1 MALNNTVAY
10 LKGIRFLQLTLAEK
24 LTIKEKGRH
33 CPDVVIKSSASSKG
47 KRYSRKFNRDLY
59 EKHNWLTGCSDTN
72 ALYCFPC
79 LLYGG
84 ESVWTNVG
92 FKDLNHLQR
101 NIKMHESSAK
111 HINNVVD
118 LSYLGTA
125 NILTQLNTGQ
135 EIAIARH
142 NERVIKNRNT
152 LSKLIDIIKF
162 CGMFELPL
170 RGHDESVSSTNPG
183 VFRGL
188 VDLVSQFDSALKSH
202 LESNSLFK
210 GISKTVQNEILNS
223 MFEVC
228 REEIQNEIKSSEF
241 LAVMTDETT
250 DISEKSQVVIT
261 FRYVKKDKP
270 VERFWGF
277 FNPVDMTAE
286 TLASLVEAELTP
298 LIGQKPEKLVAQ
310 TYDGAAVLSGVNR
323 GVQARLKEIYNNAY
337 FVHCYAHQLNLIV
350 QKAASQNQ
358 RVRVFFASLSGIP
371 TFFSRSPL
379 RMSALE
385 RITNNRRIPRPS
397 GTRWNFKSRTV
408 NMVYELREELDECFS
423 TLATSNSTETV
434 SAAIGLK
441 RMMNDPEFL
450 FWLKFFSKIMP
461 HIDVFYNQVQARN
474 IDALQVSG
482 FVTTL
487 KANIQ
492 KVRNACDTMDMSYCD
507 VNTRR
512 PETFVECRR
521 EAQEVCDS
529 ILLQCQ
535 ERFKFTGHLEASN
548 ILDRN
553 SFNLFAKQF
562 PVSILDSITSL
573 YPCLD
578 KLKLKSELEVL
589 YIRQDLG
596 SFKGLTGLLQ
606 SFETLNLTATFCEF
620 TKLLKI
626 LITTPMT
633 TAESERSF
641 STLNRIKTFLRNT
654 MLNERLNAL
663 AMLSIEKRMV
673 TEMKDFNK
681 RVIDLFATSKNRRME
696 LIFK

>member
-1 MALNNTVAY
+1 ME
-10 LKGIRFLQLTLAEK
+10 LQK
-24 LTIKEKGRH
+24 
-33 CPDVVIKSSASSKG
+33 C
-47 KRYSRKFNRDLY
+47 
-59 EKHNWLTGCSDTN
+59 
-72 ALYCFPC
+72 
-79 LLYGG
+79 
-84 ESVWTNVG
+84 
-92 FKDLNHLQR
+92 
-101 NIKMHESSAK
+101 
-111 HINNVVD
+111 
-118 LSYLGTA
+118 
-125 NILTQLNTGQ
+125 
-135 EIAIARH
+135 
-142 NERVIKNRNT
+142 
-152 LSKLIDIIKF
+152 
-162 CGMFELPL
+162 
-170 RGHDESVSSTNPG
+170 
-183 VFRGL
+183 
-188 VDLVSQFDSALKSH
+188 
-202 LESNSLFK
+202 
-210 GISKTVQNEILNS
+210 
-223 MFEVC
+223 
-228 REEIQNEIKSSEF
+228 
-241 LAVMTDETT
+241 
-250 DISEKSQVVIT
+250 
-261 FRYVKKDKP
+261 
-270 VERFWGF
+270 
-277 FNPVDMTAE
+277 
-286 TLASLVEAELTP
+286 
-298 LIGQKPEKLVAQ
+298 
-310 TYDGAAVLSGVNR
+310 
-323 GVQARLKEIYNNAY
+323 
-337 FVHCYAHQLNLIV
+337 
-350 QKAASQNQ
+350 
-358 RVRVFFASLSGIP
+358 
-371 TFFSRSPL
+371 
-379 RMSALE
+379 
-385 RITNNRRIPRPS
+385 
-397 GTRWNFKSRTV
+397 
-408 NMVYELREELDECFS
+408 MVYELREELEEYFS

-461 HIDVFYNQVQARN
+461 LIDVFYNQVQARN

-492 KVRNACDTMDMSYCD
+492 KVRNVCDTMDMSYCD

-521 EAQEVCDS
+521 KAQEVCDS

-548 ILDRN
+548 MLDRS

-562 PVSILDSITSL
+562 LVSILDSITSL

-606 SFETLNLTATFCEF
+606 SFETLNLTATFCEL

-654 MLNERLNAL
+654 MLNERLHAL

-681 RVIDLFATSKNRRME
+681 RVIDLFAISKNRRME